1 MIRFQALMHAIQ
13 KSIHSAAEA
22 VESAGDKHLNK
33 FFDKIVNENNAVK
46 REKINALKKAKAQGD
61 YERVEA
67 LNQEMQEL
75 LNDDA
80 STEGHFIYRPKMVAM
95 AFPSQGVDGVE
106 TTIVNVPKITLSP
119 ISSPRIKDVKFT
131 ADLEVTTEKNGDKTD
146 DEELKVAF
154 RQPQVK
160 GGENTVTK
168 DSTNTHIEIC
178 LVGHEPP
185 EGLQKIIEG
194 YEKALRAQIPG

>member
-13 KSIHSAAEA
+13 ESIHSAAEA
-22 VESAGDKHLNK
+22 VESAGDKHLKK
-33 FFDKIVNENNAVK
+33 FFDKILNDHYQ
-46 REKINALKKAKAQGD
+46 EKVDEIKEAKKEGD
-61 YERVEA
+61 NERVKA
-67 LNQEMQEL
+67 LRKEMVNLPTGE
-75 LNDDA
+75 DD
-80 STEGHFIYRPKMVAM
+80 STEGVFIYRPKMVAM
-95 AFPSQGVDGVE
+95 AFPSQGADGVE
-106 TTIVNVPKITLSP
+106 STIVNVPKITLSP

-131 ADLEVTTEKNGDKTD
+131 ADLEVTTEENDGKKGN
-146 DEELKVAF
+146 EELKVAF
-154 RQPQVK
+154 RSPQVS

>member
-13 KSIHSAAEA
+13 ESIHSAAEA
-22 VESAGDKHLNK
+22 VESAGDKHLKK
-33 FFDKIVNENNAVK
+33 FFDKILNDHYQ
-46 REKINALKKAKAQGD
+46 EKVDEIKEAKKEGD
-61 YERVEA
+61 NERVKA
-67 LNQEMQEL
+67 LRKEMVNLPTGE
-75 LNDDA
+75 DD
-80 STEGHFIYRPKMVAM
+80 STEGVFIYRPKMVAM
-95 AFPSQGVDGVE
+95 AFPSQGADGVE
-106 TTIVNVPKITLSP
+106 STIFNVAKITLSP

-131 ADLEVTTEKNGDKTD
+131 ADLEVTTEENDGKKGN
-146 DEELKVAF
+146 EELKVAF
-154 RQPQVK
+154 RSPQVS